1 MSARRPMQRLAF
13 FVEEPLISIR
23 PL

>member
-1 MSARRPMQRLAF
+1 MSARRPMQRLPF
-13 FVEEPLISIR
+13 FVEETLISVR